1 MSLAGVGG
9 GVVVADDGVGL
20 VLVGVRVACWGG
32 DVELELVWSTSLLS
46 PSRLGDV
53 FLWFFL
59 LLQLLFPFLLG
70 VYRIPEVALIS

>member
-1 MSLAGVGG
+1 MSLTDVGG
-9 GVVVADDGVGL
+9 EVFVADDGVGL
-20 VLVGVRVACWGG
+20 LLVGVRAACWGG

-53 FLWFFL
+53 FLKFSL

-70 VYRIPEVALIS
+70 V